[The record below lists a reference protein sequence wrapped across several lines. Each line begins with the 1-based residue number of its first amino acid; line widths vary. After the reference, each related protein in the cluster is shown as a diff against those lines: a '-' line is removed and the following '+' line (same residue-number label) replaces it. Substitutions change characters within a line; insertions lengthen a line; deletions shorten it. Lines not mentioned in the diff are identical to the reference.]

1 MKAVARELGVEYL
14 RQTCKDELKRAIPK
28 LRETVGDRAILRAC
42 HFFDEN
48 ERVAELKKALKENDL
63 DAFFAGILASG
74 RSSFCYLQNVF
85 TTKNVSE
92 QGVSLALC
100 IAEDYLATRGGAW
113 RVHGGGFAGTVQS
126 FVPTDKVEEFS
137 AAIESVFGE
146 GSCLVL
152 SIRPDGAIKV
162 L

>member
-1 MKAVARELGVEYL
+1 
-14 RQTCKDELKRAIPK
+14 
-28 LRETVGDRAILRAC
+28 
-42 HFFDEN
+42 
-48 ERVAELKKALKENDL
+48 
-63 DAFFAGILASG
+63 
-74 RSSFCYLQNVF
+74 LQNVF

-137 AAIESVFGE
+137 AAIENVFGE